1 MQTVQID
8 GMIAAFRPIGRFVM
22 TSKNP
27 TERRE
32 KLILTAAAL
41 IVEHGAGA
49 LTLDAVAAS
58 AGVSK
63 GGLLHHFPTKHAL
76 IQGMLMHLT
85 EQFVRRQDA
94 LLAREAP
101 GTPGRWLR
109 AYIDIS
115 LAEFEEIG
123 MLDQAITRL
132 VTLDPALRT
141 QLEHELSYLDDFA
154 RNDGLPYSLATL
166 IRLACDGYWLGC
178 IYGMPLVT
186 GDDLTQLRARLI
198 DMTRVAQPQ
207 A

>member
-1 MQTVQID
+1 
-8 GMIAAFRPIGRFVM
+8 M

-27 TERRE
+27 IERRE
-32 KLILTAAAL
+32 KLVLTAAKL
-41 IVEHGAGA
+41 IVERGAGA
-49 LTLDAVAAS
+49 LTLDAVAAA

-63 GGLLHHFPTKHAL
+63 GGLLHHFPTKEAL
-76 IQGMLMHLT
+76 IQGMLAHLT

-123 MLDQAITRL
+123 MLDQAITHL
-132 VTLDPALRT
+132 VTINPELRT
-141 QLEHELSYLDDFA
+141 QLEQDLSYLDDCA

-178 IYGMPLVT
+178 INGMPLVT
-186 GDDLTQLRARLI
+186 GADLVQLRARLI
-198 DMTRVAQPQ
+198 EMTFVAQPQ
-207 A
+207 SS